1 MTAAA
6 AHLLVV
12 DDERPLREGLA
23 RYFRRRGFVVD
34 EAADGAEALAALQRR
49 QFAVVICDILMPG
62 VDGFE
67 VVQRANAADADL
79 AIVMLTAVNDAA
91 SAKRALQA
99 GAIEYLLKPIDL
111 DDLGRAIDRALHKRD
126 LLIDQ
131 RRSERLIRDEVDQRT
146 IEIERE
152 KALLREMSVGI
163 VDSLVTA
170 MEAKE
175 PFYRGQSAR
184 VAELAA
190 AIAREM
196 ALPNAVVEQVR
207 LAGRLRDVGRIGVRD
222 AVLNKAGTLTDEE
235 LAHVREHLLISV
247 EILKPLSYLGPVIT
261 FVQDHHERWDGAGYP
276 RGLRGTEIS
285 IGGRILAAAD
295 AFNALTSSRPYRER
309 LTPERAATYMTA
321 LSGTLID
328 PEVFMALERVMRS
341 SAAAR

>member
-1 MTAAA
+1 VTAAA

-276 RGLRGTEIS
+276 CGLRGTEIS

>member
-1 MTAAA
+1 
-6 AHLLVV
+6 
-12 DDERPLREGLA
+12 
-23 RYFRRRGFVVD
+23 
-34 EAADGAEALAALQRR
+34 
-49 QFAVVICDILMPG
+49 MPG

-276 RGLRGTEIS
+276 CGLRGTEIS

>member
-1 MTAAA
+1 MTAPA

-12 DDERPLREGLA
+12 DDERPLRESVA
-23 RYFRRRGFVVD
+23 RYLRRRGFVVD
-34 EAADGAEALAALQRR
+34 EAADGAEALAALDGR
-49 QFAVVICDILMPG
+49 QFAAVICDILMPG

-67 VVQRANAADADL
+67 VARRAAAADADL

-91 SAKRALQA
+91 SAKRALHS
-99 GAIEYLLKPIDL
+99 GASEYLLKPMEL
-111 DDLGRAIDRALHKRD
+111 DELGRAIDRALHKRD
-126 LLIDQ
+126 LLID
-131 RRSERLIRDEVDQRT
+131 RRRTERLIRDEVEQRA

-152 KALLREMSVGI
+152 KALLRELSVGI

-196 ALPNAVVEQVR
+196 VLPGDVVEQVR
-207 LAGRLRDVGRIGVRD
+207 LAGRLRDVGRIGVRE
-222 AVLNKAGTLTDEE
+222 AVLNKVGTLTDAEIE
-235 LAHVREHLLISV
+235 HIREHLLISV
-247 EILKPLSYLGPVIT
+247 EMLAPLTHLGPVIT
-261 FVQDHHERWDGAGYP
+261 FVRDHHERWDGAGYP
-276 RGLRGTEIS
+276 RGLRGPEIS

-295 AFNALTSSRPYRER
+295 AFNALTSERPYRER
-309 LTPERAATYMTA
+309 LTPERAATFMTA

-328 PEVFMALERVMRS
+328 PDVFKALERVMRK
-341 SAAAR
+341 

>member
-276 RGLRGTEIS
+276 CGLRGTEIS

>member
-79 AIVMLTAVNDAA
+79 AIVMLTAVNDAT

-111 DDLGRAIDRALHKRD
+111 DDLGRAIDRALHKRG

-190 AIAREM
+190 AIACEM
-196 ALPNAVVEQVR
+196 ALPSEVVEQVR

-222 AVLNKAGTLTDEE
+222 AVLNKAGTLTDDE

-276 RGLRGTEIS
+276 KGLRGTEIS
-285 IGGRILAAAD
+285 IGGRILSAAD
-295 AFNALTSSRPYRER
+295 AFNSLTSPRPYRER
-309 LTPERAATYMTA
+309 LTPERAATYMMA

-328 PEVFMALERVMRS
+328 PDVFKALERVMRN
-341 SAAAR
+341 SAIAH